1 MLKAGIVYKFAL
13 IVLLGCALCILGFSG
28 AYFARGEYD
37 ETWMSLHKIAGLG
50 LLCVAILHIITRRK
64 KLVKL
69 WGEFLDVVLSRKNPG
84 FCNMDRIIGAIERYN
99 IREIA
104 GKMGFE
110 PDELAEILKSNG
122 IKLVS
127 ADQGLRELAKFND
140 EKIFFILVLLIE
152 AKFGKAGGCKA

>member
-37 ETWMSLHKIAGLG
+37 ETWMSLHKIAGFG
-50 LLCVAILHIITRRK
+50 LLCVAILHVIARQRK
-64 KLVKL
+64 LAKL
-69 WGEFLDVVLSRKNPG
+69 WGEFLDVILRRKNPG
-84 FCNMDRIIGAIERYN
+84 FCNMDRIIGAIESYN

-104 GKMGFE
+104 GKMGFSV
-110 PDELAEILKSNG
+110 DELATILKSNG
-122 IKLVS
+122 IKLIS
-127 ADQGLRELAKFND
+127 ADQDLREIAKFND

-152 AKFGKAGGCKA
+152 AKFGKADGCRV

>member
-1 MLKAGIVYKFAL
+1 
-13 IVLLGCALCILGFSG
+13 
-28 AYFARGEYD
+28 
-37 ETWMSLHKIAGLG
+37 
-50 LLCVAILHIITRRK
+50 
-64 KLVKL
+64 
-69 WGEFLDVVLSRKNPG
+69 
-84 FCNMDRIIGAIERYN
+84 MDRIIGAIERYN

-152 AKFGKAGGCKA
+152 AKFDKAGGRKV

>member
-13 IVLLGCALCILGFSG
+13 IVLIGCALCILGFSG

-37 ETWMSLHKIAGLG
+37 EMWMSLHKIAGLG

-64 KLVKL
+64 KL

-104 GKMGFE
+104 SKMGFE
-110 PDELAEILKSNG
+110 PDELATILKSNG
-122 IKLVS
+122 IKLIS
-127 ADQGLRELAKFND
+127 ADQNLRELAKFND

-152 AKFGKAGGCKA
+152 AKFGKAGGCKV

>member
-50 LLCVAILHIITRRK
+50 LLCVAILHVIARRRK
-64 KLVKL
+64 LIKL
-69 WGEFLDVVLSRKNPG
+69 WSEFLDVVLRRKNPG
-84 FCNMDRIIGAIERYN
+84 FCNMDRIISAIERYN

-104 GKMGFE
+104 GKMGFSA
-110 PDELAEILKSNG
+110 DELATILKSNG

-127 ADQGLRELAKFND
+127 ADQDLREIAKFND

-152 AKFGKAGGCKA
+152 AKFGKAGGCKV

>member
-1 MLKAGIVYKFAL
+1 MFKAGIVYKFAL

-37 ETWMSLHKIAGLG
+37 ETWMSLHKIAGFG
-50 LLCVAILHIITRRK
+50 LLCVVILHIITRRK
-64 KLVKL
+64 KLAKL
-69 WGEFLDVVLSRKNPG
+69 CGEFLDVILRRKNPS
-84 FCNMDRIIGAIERYN
+84 FCNMERIIGAIERYN

-104 GKMGFE
+104 SKMGFE
-110 PDELAEILKSNG
+110 PDELATILKSNG

-152 AKFGKAGGCKA
+152 AKFGKAGSCKV

>member
-37 ETWMSLHKIAGLG
+37 ETWMSLHKIAGFG
-50 LLCVAILHIITRRK
+50 LLCVAILHVIARRRK
-64 KLVKL
+64 LAKL

-84 FCNMDRIIGAIERYN
+84 FCNMDRIIGAIEHYN

-104 GKMGFE
+104 GKIGFE
-110 PDELAEILKSNG
+110 PDELATILKSNG

-127 ADQGLRELAKFND
+127 VDQDLRELAKLND

-152 AKFGKAGGCKA
+152 AKFGKAGECKV

>member
-28 AYFARGEYD
+28 VNFARGEYD
-37 ETWMSLHKIAGLG
+37 EAWMNLHKIAGFG
-50 LLCVAILHIITRRK
+50 LLCVAILHLITRRR

-84 FCNMDRIIGAIERYN
+84 FCNMDRIIDAIERYN

-104 GKMGFE
+104 GKMGFSA
-110 PDELAEILKSNG
+110 DEFVAILKSNG

-127 ADQGLRELAKFND
+127 ADQDLRELARLND

-152 AKFGKAGGCKA
+152 AKFGKASECKV

>member
-13 IVLLGCALCILGFSG
+13 IVLIGCALCILGFSG

-37 ETWMSLHKIAGLG
+37 EAWMGLHKIAGLG
-50 LLCVAILHIITRRK
+50 LLCVAILHLITRRK
-64 KLVKL
+64 KLAKL
-69 WGEFLDVVLSRKNPG
+69 WGEFLDVVLRRKNPG
-84 FCNMDRIIGAIERYN
+84 FCNMDRIIGAIEHYN

-110 PDELAEILKSNG
+110 PDELATILKSNG

-127 ADQGLRELAKFND
+127 ADQDLRELAKLND

-152 AKFGKAGGCKA
+152 AKFGKADGCKV

>member
-28 AYFARGEYD
+28 VNFARGEYD
-37 ETWMSLHKIAGLG
+37 EAWMSLHKIAGFG
-50 LLCVAILHIITRRK
+50 L
-64 KLVKL
+64 KL
-69 WGEFLDVVLSRKNPG
+69 WGEFLDVILSRKNPG
-84 FCNMDRIIGAIERYN
+84 FCNMDRIIGAIETYN

-104 GKMGFE
+104 GKMGFGA
-110 PDELAEILKSNG
+110 DELAKILKSNG

-127 ADQGLRELAKFND
+127 ADQNLRELAKLND

-152 AKFGKAGGCKA
+152 TKFGKAGGCKV

>member
-28 AYFARGEYD
+28 VNFARGEYD
-37 ETWMSLHKIAGLG
+37 EAWMSLHKIAGFG
-50 LLCVAILHIITRRK
+50 LLCVAILHVIARQK

-69 WGEFLDVVLSRKNPG
+69 WGEFLDVVLRRKNPG

-104 GKMGFE
+104 DKMGFE
-110 PDELAEILKSNG
+110 PDELAGILKSNG
-122 IKLVS
+122 IKLISV
-127 ADQGLRELAKFND
+127 DQNLRELTKLND

-152 AKFGKAGGCKA
+152 AKFGKAGSYKV